1 MSNTGPIPVRDHSGD
16 CTWCV
21 SPSLLW
27 LCMMLFRSPCM
38 DCMVIVKGSLSSVD
52 KAPNCRY
59 LLDNVFFIFMNELY
73 CFTLSIS
80 SKMNKNSLKFNRV
93 NTIRT
98 FKRYIILCFTVR
110 KNSHLKD
117 FCGADDL
124 YPTRYPHLLFLC
136 ICDYEHTGRYIFGWP
151 IVTW

>member
-1 MSNTGPIPVRDHSGD
+1 MIVPGVLVPHCSDFVWCCSDLPVWTVWWLSRGPCHQWTKLQTAGTCWI
-16 CTWCV
+16 
-21 SPSLLW
+21 
-27 LCMMLFRSPCM
+27 M
-38 DCMVIVKGSLSSVD
+38 
-52 KAPNCRY
+52 
-59 LLDNVFFIFMNELY
+59 VFFIFMNELY

-117 FCGADDL
+117 FCGADNL

-151 IVTW
+151 IVTWQQFEK